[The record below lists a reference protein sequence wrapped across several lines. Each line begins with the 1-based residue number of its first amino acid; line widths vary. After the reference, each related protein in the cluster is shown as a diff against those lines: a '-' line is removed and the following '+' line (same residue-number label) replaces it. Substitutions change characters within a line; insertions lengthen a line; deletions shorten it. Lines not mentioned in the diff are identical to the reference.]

1 MFTSPEGCRP
11 AQNVLLEAK
20 LHAPAPEGIR
30 GAFVVT
36 EDRSGEKAGDSCPE
50 TAVFP
55 PADGPIAETWANC
68 GFYDTPVSP
77 PHAVHSLYNGAVW
90 IAYSP
95 DIDADALVVIR
106 STATRTSHV
115 LASPVAGMDD
125 PIVISAWRRQ
135 IRLDDVADPRFDEFV
150 TAYLHAP
157 HRPVTYAP
165 CRDGQGEPEASFW
178 EHADS

>member
-1 MFTSPEGCRP
+1 MPLNPKR
-11 AQNVLLEAK
+11 
-20 LHAPAPEGIR
+20 HDPAPEGIR
-30 GAFVVT
+30 GALVVI
-36 EDRSGEKAGDSCPE
+36 EDRSAEKAGDSCPE

-55 PADGPIAETWANC
+55 PADGPIADMWANC

-95 DIDADALVVIR
+95 DIGSSQLGVIR

-115 LASPVAGMDD
+115 LASPVAGMDA
-125 PIVISAWRRQ
+125 PIVISAWQRQ
-135 IRLDDVADPRFDEFV
+135 IRLDDVTDPRFDEFI

-157 HRPVTYAP
+157 YRPVIYKS
-165 CRDGQGEPEASFW
+165 CRDGQGTPAASFW
-178 EHADS
+178 DGADS